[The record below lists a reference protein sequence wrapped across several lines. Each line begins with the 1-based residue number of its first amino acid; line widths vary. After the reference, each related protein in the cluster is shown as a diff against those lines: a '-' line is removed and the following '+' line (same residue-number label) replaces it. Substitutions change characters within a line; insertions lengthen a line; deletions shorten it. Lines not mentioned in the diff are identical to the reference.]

1 MIPDMNTDG
10 LEYYDTVLLYTD
22 DVPVVSK
29 NREYILREQIGN
41 YFELKKDPIGYPE
54 IHLGGKP

>member
-22 DVPVVSK
+22 DVPVASK